1 MHKEEVMNKV
11 LSLLLVPCL
20 VAVASLAFAD
30 EKPLAKPG
38 ILNEEAVMTS
48 QRLSTYETIVI
59 KDFST
64 DGVVYDRIS
73 DEEKIKVDSMKPLI
87 VKNLTLSTEMEL
99 KNKKLFKNVVL
110 NSDAKEKAVILV
122 GNFTEFNGGSR
133 AMRFFVG
140 FGAGRTYLKVKGHL
154 VDAQSGKE
162 LASFED
168 LESGFKGANTME
180 SLDELFPEQA
190 RSLGEH
196 IVEFIE
202 KLY

>member
-1 MHKEEVMNKV
+1 MHKEEVMKKV
-11 LSLLLVPCL
+11 LSLLLVPCI

-30 EKPLAKPG
+30 EKPLDKPG
-38 ILNEEAVMTS
+38 ILNEEAVITS
-48 QRLSTYETIVI
+48 QRLSAYDTIVI

-87 VKNLTLSTEMEL
+87 VKNLTLSLEMEL

-110 NSDAKEKAVILV
+110 NSDAKEKAVILE

-140 FGAGRTYLKVKGHL
+140 FGAGRTYLKVKGRL

-180 SLDELFPEQA
+180 SLDDLFPEQA